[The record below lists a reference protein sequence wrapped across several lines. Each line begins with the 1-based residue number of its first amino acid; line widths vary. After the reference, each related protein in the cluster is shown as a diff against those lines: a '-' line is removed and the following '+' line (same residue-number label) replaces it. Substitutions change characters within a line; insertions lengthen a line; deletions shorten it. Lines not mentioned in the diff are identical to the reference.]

1 MALICCVR
9 GNDIET
15 IHYFVSD
22 DLMNECMESEVLFS
36 LPYLPDEKAKTC
48 LCNECGRIIFFDDGG
63 LHVTRYMCPA
73 EYPERWSSHDA
84 AQAQQIIQQTQGRR
98 SDRRPICTILAIRRR
113 QTRISGRD
121 PCARYRNE
129 GMSER
134 ARTLRCRAGA
144 TSKTNAQ
151 TQLLQ

>member
-22 DLMNECMESEVLFS
+22 DLMNECAESEVLFS
-36 LPYLPDEKAKTC
+36 LPYLPGEKAETC
-48 LCNECGRIIFFDDGG
+48 LCNECGHIIFFDDGG
-63 LHVTRYMCPA
+63 LHVTRNMCPA

-98 SDRRPICTILAIRRR
+98 SGRRPICTYCYSTEANANI
-113 QTRISGRD
+113 
-121 PCARYRNE
+121 
-129 GMSER
+129 
-134 ARTLRCRAGA
+134 GA
-144 TSKTNAQ
+144 
-151 TQLLQ
+151 